1 MVVITVIT
9 VAVGNIATVS
19 KMSGQQ
25 QFIFDSRLPISDTQT
40 ESDPSHP
47 RNVMRAAKI
56 TEMQA
61 NADTKYDIYPPPRV
75 EGFENRNDTVHFFS
89 SVAVAMIAL
98 CILVRYELPLP
109 AKFVCVAIAVISL
122 HYAAGKLEKRTV

>member
-1 MVVITVIT
+1 M
-9 VAVGNIATVS
+9 VAVVAVVAVAVNIATVS

-25 QFIFDSRLPISDTQT
+25 QFIFDDRLPVSASQT

-75 EGFENRNDTVHFFS
+75 EGFENRSDTVHFFS

-98 CILVRYELPLP
+98 CILVRFVLPLP
-109 AKFVCVAIAVISL
+109 AKFVCVAIAVIAL

>member
-1 MVVITVIT
+1 
-9 VAVGNIATVS
+9 
-19 KMSGQQ
+19 
-25 QFIFDSRLPISDTQT
+25 
-40 ESDPSHP
+40 
-47 RNVMRAAKI
+47 MRAAKV

-89 SVAVAMIAL
+89 SVAVAMITL
-98 CILVRYELPLP
+98 CILVRFELPLP
-109 AKFVCVAIAVISL
+109 VKFVCIAITVISL